1 MQGSQGA
8 SKVTRQIPLL
18 EATRPSCSRPR
29 SSSWRRTGNN
39 NNNNHT
45 ITTTTTTT
53 TILILIT
60 ITTQYRLTQRRVKN
74 IGQKICRA
82 LKISG
87 PFNLQFMCKDNE
99 VMVIECNLRASRSLP
114 FISKTYNVDFIELAT
129 RVMLGMKVKQTKTN

>member
-1 MQGSQGA
+1 MLIY
-8 SKVTRQIPLL
+8 VHVIHICVIHVCTFVETR
-18 EATRPSCSRPR
+18 
-29 SSSWRRTGNN
+29 
-39 NNNNHT
+39 
-45 ITTTTTTT
+45 
-53 TILILIT
+53 
-60 ITTQYRLTQRRVKN
+60 RRVKN
-74 IGQKICRA
+74 IGQKLCRA